1 MESDCKLLEDAKRD
15 WRKRYDVYSGCS
27 GVQIIQGYQSK
38 LAELEKCAEKLSL
51 AFERNKT
58 LDNLITEVKSL
69 GKGSDWEDSH
79 QWKEII
85 VGPKCP
91 VTQSGVR

>member
-1 MESDCKLLEDAKRD
+1 MMFTA
-15 WRKRYDVYSGCS
+15 DVL
-27 GVQIIQGYQSK
+27 VPKVIQGYQSK

-91 VTQSGVR
+91 VTQSGVH